1 MNITLDKKTKC
12 WFARWRTVLPDG
24 SVKHA
29 SVRLMHRSEGHRSKS
44 DVRKSD
50 EYKAIAAR
58 IGEGN
63 TDEKHAKLLLAVAEA
78 RGKTRP
84 DAADA
89 AVVTRVIVDDS
100 ADNMLL
106 TTFID
111 TVYFPF
117 AEANLRGKTVREY
130 KSIWK
135 RYGIAAKVSGLRV
148 CDFRTKH
155 GSEILEAIAAENDIS
170 KSTLQRVK
178 FMLSGVFVLAMNRG
192 LCDANPIHAVML
204 PKARG
209 SRQTYAYDLD
219 EILAMLRLPLEAKT
233 KAAIGVA
240 AFAAL
245 RESEIAGLHWG
256 DYDGE
261 TVTVRR
267 SIDRVSGTANA
278 PKTAK
283 SAAPVPVIPTLKR
296 LLEFHKAALPLLPN
310 GEPLPDSPIFAGIRQ
325 SYADLDKMALREVR
339 PVLESAGIKWRGWHS
354 FRRGVA
360 SNLFQLG
367 VDELTVQRILRHSKV
382 NVTRERYIKVRDERV
397 ETAMA
402 AFEEAIAKS
411 KSVQYIGQ
419 SGAVKV
425 Q

>member
-1 MNITLDKKTKC
+1 MNITLDRKTKC

-24 SVKHA
+24 NVKHS
-29 SVRLMHRSEGHRSKS
+29 SVRLMPRSETFHSKS
-44 DVRKSD
+44 DVRKSE
-50 EYKAIAAR
+50 EYKAVASR
-58 IGEGN
+58 IREGN

-89 AVVTRVIVDDS
+89 KVVERVIVDDT

-106 TTFID
+106 TTFVE
-111 TVYFPF
+111 TVYLPF
-117 AEANLRGKTVREY
+117 TEANLRGKTVREY
-130 KSIWK
+130 RSIWK
-135 RYGIAAKVSGLRV
+135 RYEIAARVSGLRV

-155 GSEILEAIAAENDIS
+155 GSEILEAIAAEHGIS

-209 SRQTYAYDLD
+209 SRQTHAYDLE
-219 EILAMLRLPLEAKT
+219 EILAMLRLPLDPKT

-256 DYDGE
+256 DYDGDAIA
-261 TVTVRR
+261 VRR
-267 SIDRVSGTANA
+267 SIDRVNGAANA

-283 SAAPVPVIPTLKR
+283 SAAPVPVIPTLRR
-296 LLEFHKAALPLLPN
+296 LLDAHKATVPLLPN
-310 GEPLPDSPIFAGIRQ
+310 GEPLPDSPVFAGARRK
-325 SYADLDKMALREVR
+325 YADLDKMALRQVR
-339 PVLESAGIKWRGWHS
+339 PVFQSAGIQWRGWHS

-382 NVTRERYIKVRDERV
+382 TVTRERYIKVRDERV
-397 ETAMA
+397 EVAMA

-411 KSVQYIGQ
+411 QAVQ
-419 SGAVKV
+419 
-425 Q
+425 

>member
-1 MNITLDKKTKC
+1 VNITLDKKTKC

-24 SVKHA
+24 KVKHS
-29 SVRLMHRSEGHRSKS
+29 SVRLMPRSETFHSKS
-44 DVRKSD
+44 DVRKS
-50 EYKAIAAR
+50 EGYKAVAEHV
-58 IGEGN
+58 GEGH
-63 TDEKHAKLLLAVAEA
+63 TDPTQARLLLAVAEA
-78 RGKTRP
+78 RGKAKP
-84 DAADA
+84 DAEDA
-89 AVVTRVIVDDS
+89 AVINRVIADDA

-106 TTFID
+106 TTFVNA
-111 TVYFPF
+111 VYLPF

-130 KSIWK
+130 KSIWN
-135 RYGIAAKVSGLRV
+135 RYAIATKVSGLRV

-155 GSEILEAIAAENDIS
+155 GSAILEGIAAEHDIS

-192 LCDANPIHAVML
+192 LCDANPMQGVML

-209 SRQTYAYDLD
+209 SRQTYAYDLS
-219 EILAMLRLPLEAKT
+219 EILAMLRLPFDRST

-245 RESEIAGLHWG
+245 RESEIAGLHWS

-261 TVTVRR
+261 AITVRR
-267 SIDRVSGTANA
+267 SIDRVNGIANP

-283 SAAPVPVIPTLKR
+283 SAAPVPIIPTLRR
-296 LLEFHKAALPLLPN
+296 LLDAHKATLPSLPH

-325 SYADLDKMALREVR
+325 QYADLDKMALREVR
-339 PVLESAGIKWRGWHS
+339 PVLQSARIQWRGWHS

-382 NVTRERYIKVRDERV
+382 TVTRERYIKVRDERV
-397 ETAMA
+397 EIAMA
-402 AFEEAIAKS
+402 AFEQAIAKS
-411 KSVQYIGQ
+411 QVVQ
-419 SGAVKV
+419 
-425 Q
+425 

>member
-24 SVKHA
+24 TAKHS
-29 SVRLMHRSEGHRSKS
+29 SVRLMHRSVDFRSKS
-44 DVRKSD
+44 DVRNS
-50 EYKAIAAR
+50 EQYKALAAR
-58 IGEGN
+58 IGEGQ

-78 RGKTRP
+78 RGKARP
-84 DAADA
+84 DTADA
-89 AVVTRVIVDDS
+89 AVVQRVVSDDA

-106 TTFID
+106 TTFVEE
-111 TVYFPF
+111 TYFPY
-117 AEANLRGKTVREY
+117 AKANLRGKTVSEY
-130 KSIWK
+130 RSIWK
-135 RYGIAAKVSGLRV
+135 RYSIAQKVAGLRV

-155 GSEILEAIAAENDIS
+155 GSIALESIAAEYDIS
-170 KSTLQRVK
+170 KSTVQRVK
-178 FMLSGVFVLAMNRG
+178 FMLSAVFVLAMNKG
-192 LCDANPIHAVML
+192 LCDANPMRGVML

-219 EILAMLRLPLEAKT
+219 EILAILRLPFDACT

-245 RESEIAGLHWG
+245 RESEIAGLEWG
-256 DYDGE
+256 DYEGE
-261 TVTVRR
+261 TITVRR
-267 SIDRVSGTANA
+267 SIDRVNGTANP

-296 LLEFHKAALPLLPN
+296 LLDAHKATVALMPN
-310 GEPLPDSPIFAGIRQ
+310 GEPIPDAPIFAGIRQ
-325 SYADLDKMALREVR
+325 RYADLDKMALRVIR
-339 PVLESAGIKWRGWHS
+339 PVLKSAGLKWWGWHA

-367 VDELTVQRILRHSKV
+367 ADELTVQRILRHSKV

-411 KSVQYIGQ
+411 NAVQYIGKV
-419 SGAVKV
+419 GAVNV